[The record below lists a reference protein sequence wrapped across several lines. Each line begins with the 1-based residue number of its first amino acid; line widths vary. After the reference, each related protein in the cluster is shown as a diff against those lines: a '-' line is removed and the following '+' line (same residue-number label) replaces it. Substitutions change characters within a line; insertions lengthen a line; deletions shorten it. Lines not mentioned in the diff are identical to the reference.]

1 MGNKLTKDK
10 SYEKIENIEDVDMN
24 NMKLPSLLH
33 IIASNYII
41 KSTFQDLE
49 NLHNPDFCNKLIVL
63 TSDVL
68 EKHLNNLEI
77 TFMDKTINNNNNL
90 ISKPVV
96 YFNKT
101 DLENI
106 NKNDNLKK
114 HKCKGIAKFYVKIA
128 HLFAAINKTI
138 NPLFTYKNDKG
149 EYKTVDILDKN
160 IPNTPKASLS
170 KLNFCSRRI
179 AALKIE
185 KDKIIVPNKHCN
197 INDPIDLQK
206 GGFLHKDNNSFLGN
220 LFDFNLNKN
229 NVSNDDR
236 GEKIV
241 KTNLYNENSIENDD
255 SKKSLY
261 DDIGIPELEKLYYDV
276 YDFETDSYSS
286 MSHEAKSQYE
296 NDLETFFKAFYDKDI
311 PLDKETNE
319 KIIKKFSDIKLQNY
333 NNTEICKNT
342 NYNNIINIEDNELFT
357 NYALHIKK
365 MISRNK
371 ENESK
376 LINILNQLFTIR
388 NDALNKKYYVSIN
401 IQLNNNNLNELI
413 KTSRSIILQLY
424 VDCERDFQ
432 KGLDI
437 LETIVLHKMK
447 QTGDN
452 RINKLKKEKNELLDI
467 DKEHIKNEINNNDY
481 KNVINKKTPVD
492 TNEEDNKKEGKS
504 IAELSAESINEII
517 DSDFVK
523 DNKNKLN
530 NSFKNVEETITKGL
544 NETID
549 KIKQMVTS
557 FDSFFITDDEND
569 DDDDENA
576 K

>member
-10 SYEKIENIEDVDMN
+10 SYEKIENIEDVNMGD
-24 NMKLPSLLH
+24 MKLPSLLH

-49 NLHNPDFCNKLIVL
+49 NLHNPEFCNKLIVL

-90 ISKPVV
+90 LSKPVV

-149 EYKTVDILDKN
+149 EYKTVDLLDKN

-170 KLNFCSRRI
+170 KLNYCSRRI

-185 KDKIIVPNKHCN
+185 KDKIIIPNKHCN
-197 INDPIDLQK
+197 INENVDLQK
-206 GGFLHKDNNSFLGN
+206 GGFLHKDNNSFIGN

-229 NVSNDDR
+229 NLSNDER
-236 GEKIV
+236 GEKIS
-241 KTNLYNENSIENDD
+241 KTNLYNENSTENDE
-255 SKKSLY
+255 SKKTLY
-261 DDIGIPELEKLYYDV
+261 DNIGIPELEKLYYDT
-276 YDFETDSYSS
+276 YDFETDAYSS
-286 MSHEAKSQYE
+286 MSDEAKSQYDA
-296 NDLETFFKAFYDKDI
+296 DLETFFKAFYNKDI

-319 KIIKKFSDIKLQNY
+319 KTIKKFSDIKLENY
-333 NNTEICKNT
+333 NTTELCKNPK
-342 NYNNIINIEDNELFT
+342 YNKIINIEDTELFT

-365 MISRNK
+365 MITRNK
-371 ENESK
+371 ENELK

-388 NDALNKKYYVSIN
+388 NDTINNKYYVSIN
-401 IQLNNNNLNELI
+401 IQLNNNNLNDLI
-413 KTSRSIILQLY
+413 KTARSIILQLY

-432 KGLDI
+432 KGLNI

-452 RINKLKKEKNELLDI
+452 RIKKLKQEKNELLDI
-467 DKEHIKNEINNNDY
+467 DKEHIKNEINKDDY
-481 KNVINKKTPVD
+481 KNIINKKTPLD
-492 TNEEDNKKEGKS
+492 TNEEDNKKDGKS
-504 IAELSAESINEII
+504 IAELSSESINEML
-517 DSDFVK
+517 DSNFVK
-523 DNKNKLN
+523 
-530 NSFKNVEETITKGL
+530 EI
-544 NETID
+544 
-549 KIKQMVTS
+549 KI
-557 FDSFFITDDEND
+557 N
-569 DDDDENA
+569 
-576 K
+576 